1 MGKHKQKKCNFF
13 SLKITINT
21 NTLRKLKW
29 GILIQN
35 FLTER
40 ALTQYLAVRFR
51 NFQPITTQNQFLR
64 DPSLPASRNASG
76 RKRPLFE
83 KDDLSL
89 TPFPPFPLIST
100 RTKPPRRER
109 GEEGGEEDMR
119 KRSNHPRSVSNNR
132 VAVLFILAF
141 FLSVAGTVSVIRGPI
156 FTHAFC
162 FRARWMS
169 DNEAWGL

>member
-1 MGKHKQKKCNFF
+1 MRNSQAKF
-13 SLKITINT
+13 SL
-21 NTLRKLKW
+21 
-29 GILIQN
+29 
-35 FLTER
+35 TECTF
-40 ALTQYLAVRFR
+40 TQYLALQFQ

-89 TPFPPFPLIST
+89 TLFPPSLPSHLDPNETSAE
-100 RTKPPRRER
+100 RER
-109 GEEGGEEDMR
+109 GGEGEEDMR

-162 FRARWMS
+162 FRAR
-169 DNEAWGL
+169 

>member
-1 MGKHKQKKCNFF
+1 MKYKFSHKIF
-13 SLKITINT
+13 SY
-21 NTLRKLKW
+21 R
-29 GILIQN
+29 
-35 FLTER
+35 R
-40 ALTQYLAVRFR
+40 ALTQYKFR
-51 NFQPITTQNQFLR
+51 KFQPITNAISIFTRSLTAGVEKCFGEEKTAFRERRPLSLSLSSP
-64 DPSLPASRNASG
+64 PSLSSRPERNLRG
-76 RKRPLFE
+76 E
-83 KDDLSL
+83 
-89 TPFPPFPLIST
+89 
-100 RTKPPRRER
+100 RER
-109 GEEGGEEDMR
+109 GKEGEEDMR

>member
-1 MGKHKQKKCNFF
+1 MRSYSISCSIISEFSTYNSAKSIFTRSLTAGVAKCFGEEKTAF
-13 SLKITINT
+13 
-21 NTLRKLKW
+21 R
-29 GILIQN
+29 
-35 FLTER
+35 ER
-40 ALTQYLAVRFR
+40 RPLSH
-51 NFQPITTQNQFLR
+51 
-64 DPSLPASRNASG
+64 SLPPLPSHLDPNETSAESREGG
-76 RKRPLFE
+76 R
-83 KDDLSL
+83 
-89 TPFPPFPLIST
+89 
-100 RTKPPRRER
+100 
-109 GEEGGEEDMR
+109 GEEDMR